1 MEPQSV
7 TNRALA
13 PNRAEQKKSFSL
25 PSMDVRTLTMIVV
38 FVVLA
43 IVFDVASH
51 GIFLTPRNLTLLL
64 RQGSIVAVVAAGVSI
79 LMIMGEIDLSIG
91 SSVYL
96 CGVLAAT
103 LQLHAGWG
111 VATTV
116 GATVVLGM
124 VLGLWQGLWVVTL
137 GVPSFIVTLASLLA
151 FRGVGY
157 YMTTA
162 ATIAPVSES
171 YSALSESFVP
181 VDVTLVLLATCLLA
195 VGWYVMRRH
204 RTYETRSG
212 EAQRG
217 LLLAKLVALLA
228 VVGFL
233 AWIFAGFRGIPAA
246 LIWVALVGTVL
257 WFVMTRT
264 VFGRNAYLTGSNRE
278 ASILAGIPLTRLLYQ
293 GFVLM
298 GALYGVAGTLVTA
311 RLGASTPTTGM
322 YMELDAIAAAVIG
335 GTALKGGIG
344 SVPGAI
350 FGAILLAAIDNGMSI
365 LNISS
370 FLQLVIKG
378 LVLLFT
384 LAFDAYMTKR
394 RGGR

>member
-1 MEPQSV
+1 
-7 TNRALA
+7 
-13 PNRAEQKKSFSL
+13 
-25 PSMDVRTLTMIVV
+25 
-38 FVVLA
+38 
-43 IVFDVASH
+43 
-51 GIFLTPRNLTLLL
+51 
-64 RQGSIVAVVAAGVSI
+64 
-79 LMIMGEIDLSIG
+79 
-91 SSVYL
+91 
-96 CGVLAAT
+96 
-103 LQLHAGWG
+103 
-111 VATTV
+111 
-116 GATVVLGM
+116 
-124 VLGLWQGLWVVTL
+124 
-137 GVPSFIVTLASLLA
+137 
-151 FRGVGY
+151 
-157 YMTTA
+157 
-162 ATIAPVSES
+162 
-171 YSALSESFVP
+171 
-181 VDVTLVLLATCLLA
+181 
-195 VGWYVMRRH
+195 
-204 RTYETRSG
+204 
-212 EAQRG
+212 
-217 LLLAKLVALLA
+217 